1 MPGRVLDSKE
11 VNMAKR
17 KPISKALRFE
27 VFKRDRFTCQYC
39 GRKAPEVVLEVD
51 HLIPVAEGGE
61 NELLNLVTSCFDC
74 NRGKGKKKLNDTTA
88 VTKQRA
94 ELERI
99 AERQEQAKMMVQ
111 WKKEMKELDDMLV
124 DDLCDTWQSLTGM
137 DLTDVGHKHMKSYYN
152 RFGYAEVMD
161 AIGIAVDYY
170 PTDDEDSADRAFNK
184 IGGICYNRQK
194 QRQEKC
200 QTD

>member
-74 NRGKGKKKLNDTTA
+74 NRGKGKKKLSDTTA

-94 ELERI
+94 ELERM

-111 WKKEMKELDDMLV
+111 WKKEMNELDDMLV
-124 DDLCDTWQSLTGM
+124 EDLCDTWLSLTGIE
-137 DLTDVGHKHMKSYYN
+137 LTDVGRKHMKSYYN
-152 RFGYAEVMD
+152 
-161 AIGIAVDYY
+161 
-170 PTDDEDSADRAFNK
+170 
-184 IGGICYNRQK
+184 
-194 QRQEKC
+194 
-200 QTD
+200 